1 MPLKVVGMRMNVWL
15 LRGCEHIG

>member
-1 MPLKVVGMRMNVWL
+1 MPLKVVGIRMNVWL